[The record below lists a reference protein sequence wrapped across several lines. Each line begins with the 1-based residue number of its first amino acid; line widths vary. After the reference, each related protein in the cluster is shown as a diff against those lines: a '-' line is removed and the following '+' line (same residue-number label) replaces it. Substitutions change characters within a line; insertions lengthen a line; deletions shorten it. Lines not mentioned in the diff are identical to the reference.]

1 MKRKNTPFFKTWKKE
16 QKTLTL
22 RKTNMILLSQ
32 LILNKTQLFR
42 SLSLLSSS
50 KKLFRE
56 KNQNYPPTI
65 PGDFYLFRRHCRFNF
80 LIIRKKTE
88 DKRKIEC
95 EKKNTPGAFRS
106 AITRSS
112 PRSHNVHNIDEKIK
126 WILLLLVHLCV
137 CHIFILNCVFW
148 WSWASNCVAALWWLL
163 RFYKWL
169 TFTFEIL

>member
-1 MKRKNTPFFKTWKKE
+1 
-16 QKTLTL
+16 
-22 RKTNMILLSQ
+22 MILLSQ

-95 EKKNTPGAFRS
+95 EKKHPGSFQKRYYKKF
-106 AITRSS
+106 
-112 PRSHNVHNIDEKIK
+112 PEK
-126 WILLLLVHLCV
+126 
-137 CHIFILNCVFW
+137 
-148 WSWASNCVAALWWLL
+148 S
-163 RFYKWL
+163 
-169 TFTFEIL
+169 

>member
-1 MKRKNTPFFKTWKKE
+1 
-16 QKTLTL
+16 
-22 RKTNMILLSQ
+22 MILLSQ

-95 EKKNTPGAFRS
+95 EKKKHPGSFQKRYYKKF
-106 AITRSS
+106 
-112 PRSHNVHNIDEKIK
+112 PEK
-126 WILLLLVHLCV
+126 
-137 CHIFILNCVFW
+137 
-148 WSWASNCVAALWWLL
+148 S
-163 RFYKWL
+163 
-169 TFTFEIL
+169 

>member
-1 MKRKNTPFFKTWKKE
+1 
-16 QKTLTL
+16 
-22 RKTNMILLSQ
+22 MILLSQ

-95 EKKNTPGAFRS
+95 EKKTPRELSEALLQEV
-106 AITRSS
+106 
-112 PRSHNVHNIDEKIK
+112 PREVIM
-126 WILLLLVHLCV
+126 
-137 CHIFILNCVFW
+137 FI
-148 WSWASNCVAALWWLL
+148 
-163 RFYKWL
+163 
-169 TFTFEIL
+169 I

>member
-1 MKRKNTPFFKTWKKE
+1 
-16 QKTLTL
+16 
-22 RKTNMILLSQ
+22 MILLSQ

-42 SLSLLSSS
+42 SLSLLSSN

-95 EKKNTPGAFRS
+95 EKKHPGSFQKRYYKKF
-106 AITRSS
+106 
-112 PRSHNVHNIDEKIK
+112 PEK
-126 WILLLLVHLCV
+126 
-137 CHIFILNCVFW
+137 
-148 WSWASNCVAALWWLL
+148 S
-163 RFYKWL
+163 
-169 TFTFEIL
+169 